1 MTIRA
6 LFWDIGGVL
15 LSNGWDRDQRAV
27 VAAQFAL
34 NPEDFAE
41 RHKLAAPEL
50 ELGRMTLDE
59 YMTQT
64 VFCHPQAFTPAEF
77 RAAMEAQS
85 TPHPDALAVA
95 RDLSARYRSY
105 ALNNEGRDLN
115 EHRIRTFALNEI
127 LLAFFTS
134 SILELMKPSPAMY
147 RLGLHLAA
155 VTPHEAVM
163 IDDRRQNVEA
173 ARSVGM
179 QAVQYSSA
187 AQLREELAALGV
199 T

>member
-6 LFWDIGGVL
+6 IFWDIGGVL
-15 LSNGWDRDQRAV
+15 LSNGWDREQRAV
-27 VAAQFAL
+27 VARQFGLDPA
-34 NPEDFAE
+34 DFAE

-50 ELGRMTLDE
+50 ELGRMSLAE
-59 YMTQT
+59 YMAQT
-64 VFCHPQAFTPAEF
+64 VFFRPQPFTPEEF

-85 TPHPDALAVA
+85 AAHAQTLELA
-95 RDLSARYRSY
+95 RDLAQRHRCY

-115 EHRIRTFALNEI
+115 EHRIHTFGLRDF

-134 SILELMKPSPAMY
+134 SSLGLMKPSPSMY

-155 VTPHEAVM
+155 VAPHEAVM
-163 IDDRRQNVEA
+163 IDDRQQNVEA

-179 QAVQYSSA
+179 DAVQYQHP
-187 AQLREELAALGV
+187 AQLKSELAALGV
-199 T
+199 R